1 MAAYNGGGKGLV
13 YIGRSINPKPS
24 DQTDLNK
31 PCRCNLGGGGGTDV
45 EAKADMWDQGIG
57 QPIVGVG

>member
-31 PCRCNLGGGGGTDV
+31 LCRCNLGGGGGTDV
-45 EAKADMWDQGIG
+45 EAEADMWDQGIG
-57 QPIVGVG
+57 